1 MSYSKIY
8 SIDADVGLIKRP
20 PGQAAIT
27 ASAYIGTQTDMIAS
41 QANDMLCVINVEAIT
56 TAGATGETYRFRIV
70 GSNLANRSDAELLD
84 EIGIGNATQLG
95 VGETR
100 TAVAGDRVVMAFRTE
115 KNRTRYRFID
125 LYLLVAGTAPS
136 ITFNAYFTKE
146 V

>member
-1 MSYSKIY
+1 MSYSKTY
-8 SIDADVGLIKRP
+8 AIDADVGLIKRAA
-20 PGQAAIT
+20 GQAAVT
-27 ASAYIGTQTDMIAS
+27 ASGYIGTQLDMQAS

-84 EIGIGNATQLG
+84 EITIGNATQIG

-100 TAVAGDRVVMAFRTE
+100 TALAGDRVIMAFRSE
-115 KNRTRYRFID
+115 KNRTRYRFLD